1 MASSITIVKASKD
14 KNLKERTEAL
24 MKLNQ
29 REEFEN
35 QNVTNTVEDIM
46 LSLVGQS
53 LDDSGQTIADV
64 YASKEES
71 VAQVILEPGAD
82 PAAVT
87 DEFIL
92 TALRGLGYVD

>member
-14 KNLKERTEAL
+14 NNLKERTEAL

-29 REEFEN
+29 KEEFKN

-64 YASKEES
+64 YANKEAS

-82 PAAVT
+82 PAAIT